1 MIGTGQNKSDQGTA
15 VVLVVAGEQSRI
27 AEMLRGGGF
36 AADTT
41 ADGLKAFEQIHEHVP
56 ALIVVDCASS
66 QEGIEVCRRLK
77 ENMAARDIP
86 VIFVAAAG
94 DGVSVKAARAA

>member
-1 MIGTGQNKSDQGTA
+1 MIGTGQNKSDQGA
-15 VVLVVAGEQSRI
+15 PVVLVVEAGEQSRVV
-27 AEMLRGGGF
+27 ETLREGGF

-41 ADGLKAFEQIHEHVP
+41 SDGLKAFEQIHEHVP

-77 ENMAARDIP
+77 ENMAAREIP
-86 VIFVAAAG
+86 VIFVAATG
-94 DGVSVKAARAA
+94 DSESV